1 MFGHCGI
8 FGKNCGKFNFFC
20 GIDGVRILAF
30 RMYDDRFPFL
40 SFLSRMK
47 LLGVEGSEQVEGKAS
62 GGIGS
67 ASETNVFPPPVAN
80 PASGDCL
87 HVYM

>member
-1 MFGHCGI
+1 
-8 FGKNCGKFNFFC
+8 
-20 GIDGVRILAF
+20 
-30 RMYDDRFPFL
+30 
-40 SFLSRMK
+40 MK

-87 HVYM
+87 HVYMWLIVYNRDCLQSWLFTMSEAAFVAQLRLWPTN

>member
-1 MFGHCGI
+1 
-8 FGKNCGKFNFFC
+8 
-20 GIDGVRILAF
+20 
-30 RMYDDRFPFL
+30 
-40 SFLSRMK
+40 MK